1 MYEKK
6 AATTGNMELLKHV
19 EAKFS
24 GWVVYRS
31 LVSVEKLTNA
41 EGEKHRIFHTPMMVR

>member
-31 LVSVEKLTNA
+31 LVPVEKLTNA
-41 EGEKHRIFHTPMMVR
+41 EREKHRVFHTPMMVR